1 MDSFEELRVADL
13 MTLDPVVVEVDA
25 PIETAEALLSSYR
38 ISGLPVVDGG
48 RLVGVIS
55 RADLL
60 GNGSPTISSLLRGH
74 ASRLRVAEVMSVPPI
89 TVPLTATLVEAAR
102 VMRDEHIHRLVA
114 TDDAGRPIGVLAA
127 SDYVALIAD
136 GFPPRPVEPGA
147 AQSDG
152 N

>member
-1 MDSFEELRVADL
+1 MDSFEALCVADL
-13 MTLDPVVVEVDA
+13 MTLDPIVVEADA
-25 PIETAEALLSSYR
+25 PIETAEALLSAYR
-38 ISGLPVVDGG
+38 ITGLPVVDQG

-60 GNGSPTISSLLRGH
+60 GNGSPSISSLLRGH

-102 VMRDEHIHRLVA
+102 LMRDEHIHRLVA

-127 SDYVALIAD
+127 SDYVTLIAD
-136 GFPPRPVEPGA
+136 GFPTPRIEREA